1 MNLPTPDS
9 AEAVNGPT
17 LSEVLDAVALEVDRA
32 IAKHGPW
39 PNSCHHGHSVLL
51 EEVEELW
58 AEIKADKGRL
68 GPAKREAIQVAVV
81 AVRYVMELCAADPVA
96 VMTHEDGERIRERQ
110 NKRDAESNERFS
122 KLRFQGFDS
131 PNPSIHQGKSAADRI
146 PASEPLPAV
155 AQKLCNHCDARPATE
170 NDGLCNHCRPF

>member
-1 MNLPTPDS
+1 MREAGNTMKSISRTPDS

-68 GPAKREAIQVAVV
+68 GPAKREAIQVA
-81 AVRYVMELCAADPVA
+81 AVA